1 MAEKRVKIPF
11 PTPISPA
18 MDGSEI
24 AVSESTEKW
33 SEVTLEDGTVLR
45 IKPSVLSAI
54 RIDGQYDPE
63 GNPAY
68 LIKAQQVV
76 MVVSA
81 PVHLRKAEKEANVQ

>member
-1 MAEKRVKIPF
+1 
-11 PTPISPA
+11 